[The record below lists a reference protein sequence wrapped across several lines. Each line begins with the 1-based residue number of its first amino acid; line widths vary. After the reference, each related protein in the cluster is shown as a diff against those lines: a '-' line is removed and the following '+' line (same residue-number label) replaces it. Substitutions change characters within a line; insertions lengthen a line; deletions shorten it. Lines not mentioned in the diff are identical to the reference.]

1 MDNLIFLVKEASDA
15 DEALDLAA
23 EYADAGYLDEDDI
36 DKLAS
41 AYEDGSLDAY
51 YAQQDAANFMLDKIA
66 SDDELEKI
74 ALFRKK
80 TLRQRAGKKMREV
93 GKSVSKKWKKLS
105 PTAKR
110 AIKGS
115 GAAAALGGAGAAGY
129 FLGRRD

>member
-66 SDDELEKI
+66 SDEDDFEKV
-74 ALFRKK
+74 AFFRKK
-80 TLRQRAGKKMREV
+80 TLRQRAGKKLKEYRKE
-93 GKSVSKKWKKLS
+93 KII
-105 PTAKR
+105 T
-110 AIKGS
+110 
-115 GAAAALGGAGAAGY
+115 Y
-129 FLGRRD
+129 C